1 MSSSLPSFSLCGR
14 RMGREKRE
22 GGEGREKGKEEKG
35 GKEGREKGGR
45 GGEER
50 KQGDECYFQLIR
62 PW

>member
-1 MSSSLPSFSLCGR
+1 
-14 RMGREKRE
+14 MGREKRE